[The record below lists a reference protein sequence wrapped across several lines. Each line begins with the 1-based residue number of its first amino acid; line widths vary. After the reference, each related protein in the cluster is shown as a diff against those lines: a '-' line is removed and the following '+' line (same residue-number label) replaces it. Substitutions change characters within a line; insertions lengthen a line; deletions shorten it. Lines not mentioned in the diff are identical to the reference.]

1 MVPRGPVPMELAVG
15 RLQKE
20 RPVLVHSLHPCVPSA
35 EDGAAEVADGH
46 GRVDAGREK
55 DRRAEDR
62 QVVAVTLALV
72 VVQGRVGR
80 APAVAAGWV
89 VPVG

>member
-1 MVPRGPVPMELAVG
+1 VVPRGPVPMELAVG

-46 GRVDAGREK
+46 GRVDAGR
-55 DRRAEDR
+55 AEDR